1 MTMPSP
7 SCQEALAAIEA
18 DPLVLPGTVEAHV
31 AGCPACF
38 EARVAWLALDEAP
51 PAAAP
56 AGYFDHLPGRI
67 LRKLPAKPRPMDLR
81 PLYWALAAGLMA
93 AMGVGGFFLGRAN
106 RQPLVEANLA
116 PVPAEPALPASTLPT
131 PFQMGDD
138 DLSQLTRLSSEEAQ
152 AVMDGLETKGE
163 KP

>member
-1 MTMPSP
+1 
-7 SCQEALAAIEA
+7 
-18 DPLVLPGTVEAHV
+18 
-31 AGCPACF
+31 
-38 EARVAWLALDEAP
+38 
-51 PAAAP
+51 
-56 AGYFDHLPGRI
+56 
-67 LRKLPAKPRPMDLR
+67 
-81 PLYWALAAGLMA
+81 MA